1 MGILE
6 RARHR
11 FEHKITPEQARR
23 NAAVA
28 QQMFIK
34 VSIDTPASVTAQAAG
49 IAYMCQEQGLNPR
62 DLFKAISQEPERIAI
77 ITRAAVA
84 RHRAAGKGPTDERS
98 LNEERARN
106 IMNNVFGFAYYFTG
120 IPHESLE
127 KVPTV
132 LFSKYIRTEHGRV
145 SESFHDYA
153 YRRRVMRMI
162 KDPIKRIGANMRHQ
176 HELMIDT
183 IVATNI

>member
-1 MGILE
+1 MRFIE

-11 FEHKITPEQARR
+11 FDHKTTPEQARR
-23 NAAVA
+23 NAALA

-62 DLFKAISQEPERIAI
+62 DLFKALSQEPERVSV
-77 ITRAAVA
+77 ITRAALA
-84 RHRAAGKGPTDERS
+84 RHRVAGKGPVNERFLTDQ
-98 LNEERARN
+98 RAKG
-106 IMNNVFGFAYYFTG
+106 IMENVFGFAYYFTG
-120 IPHESLE
+120 IPHEKLE

-132 LFSKYIRTEHGRV
+132 LFNKYAITDQGRL
-145 SESFHDYA
+145 SESFNDFA

-162 KDPIKRIGANMRHQ
+162 RNPVKRIGANMRHNN
-176 HELMIDT
+176 EVILESLIST
-183 IVATNI
+183 SV